1 MAEKDARNV
10 TIVTLSDTNRD
21 IKNTIMWRL
30 CLTRKP
36 LVERWSYET
45 RPTLLPGE
53 KVQIFLIPIQIMPG
67 TYTQQNLIVQTNYLN
82 YGVGGGGTNY
92 EIKTQLYLLVFVFLI
107 NAKVAGLKLLCIGV
121 FIIYF

>member
-1 MAEKDARNV
+1 M
-10 TIVTLSDTNRD
+10 
-21 IKNTIMWRL
+21 
-30 CLTRKP
+30 
-36 LVERWSYET
+36 ERWSYET

-53 KVQIFLIPIQIMPG
+53 KVQIFLILIQIMPG
-67 TYTQQNLIVQTNYLN
+67 TYTQPNLIVQTNYLN
-82 YGVGGGGTNY
+82 YGVGGGGGTKY